1 MNALRLTALAAAL
14 ALASAGAAHAA
25 AVFTTNQA
33 AFTAANAGLTVEGF
47 ENAVVASGTGTSF
60 TGSLNAAT
68 NNGIFATNSVAAG
81 FSMTAGENSV
91 YVSRDFGGNTGANV
105 SSNFFGENINI
116 GFAPGVTA
124 IGIDLLQW
132 AGNNDGWAI
141 EIYDLADTLIGS
153 FATAAGSFVGV
164 VSDVS
169 IGRMFLDKPNSGAVI
184 DNLRFGAAAAVP
196 EPASLLLAS
205 TAILGLGMAGRRRA
219 PS

>member
-14 ALASAGAAHAA
+14 ALACAGAAHAA
-25 AVFTTNQA
+25 AVFTTNLA

-47 ENAVVASGTGTSF
+47 ENAAVASGTDTAF
-60 TGSLNAAT
+60 TGPVDAAT

-81 FSMTAGENSV
+81 FSITAGENLV

-105 SSNFFGENINI
+105 SSNLFGENINI

-164 VSDVS
+164 VSSVS
-169 IGRMFLDKPNSGAVI
+169 IGRMYLDKPNSGAVI

-196 EPASLLLAS
+196 EPGSLLLAS
-205 TAILGLGMAGRRRA
+205 TAIFGLGMAGRRRA
-219 PS
+219 PR